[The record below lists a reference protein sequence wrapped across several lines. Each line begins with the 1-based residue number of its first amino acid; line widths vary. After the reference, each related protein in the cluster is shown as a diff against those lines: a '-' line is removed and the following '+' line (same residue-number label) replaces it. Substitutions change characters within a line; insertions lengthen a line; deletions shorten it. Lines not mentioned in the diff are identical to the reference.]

1 MDNIQVDMFDV
12 QLGAAILLQFRN
24 AHGEVIRVLAD
35 AGVDPTS
42 KYKQDHI
49 LMPVKNAM
57 RDFDARDSHLDFSSE
72 LITTPI
78 I

>member
-1 MDNIQVDMFDV
+1 VDNIQVDMFDV

-24 AHGEVIRVLAD
+24 AHGEVIRVH